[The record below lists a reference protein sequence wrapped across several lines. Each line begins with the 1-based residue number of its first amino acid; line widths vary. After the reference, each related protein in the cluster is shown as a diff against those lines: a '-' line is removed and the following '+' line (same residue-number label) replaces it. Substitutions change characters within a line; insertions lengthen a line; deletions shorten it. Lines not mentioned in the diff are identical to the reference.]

1 MRKEGRLYRAVTF
14 IDTYALELA
23 DISLNGLGYAI
34 IGILYE
40 IDKKIFWEKI
50 ESQDLGLV
58 ILIIVFLLNIYLGIK
73 IISKN
78 QSKQEL
84 TNNIEQLGL
93 KIQQLENDIDKIRR
107 DSMEVFN
114 EHLAAIFY
122 KLNLRDNER
131 ISFYKFQDEKFHI
144 IGRYSLN
151 PDLAKRNRKYYP
163 SDEGLI
169 GLAWRNGE
177 YHLNEGIPEFKHG
190 TKKAYYD
197 FIKSIAPINEETLKN
212 MNMKSRSFYLK
223 AFTDSKNINRIAIIV
238 LESENSNVFNFSEIR
253 QKVNYEETQ
262 LVSFIERLN
271 WELPS
276 LDVAQQKGF

>member
-1 MRKEGRLYRAVTF
+1 
-14 IDTYALELA
+14 
-23 DISLNGLGYAI
+23 
-34 IGILYE
+34 
-40 IDKKIFWEKI
+40 
-50 ESQDLGLV
+50 
-58 ILIIVFLLNIYLGIK
+58 
-73 IISKN
+73 
-78 QSKQEL
+78 
-84 TNNIEQLGL
+84 
-93 KIQQLENDIDKIRR
+93 
-107 DSMEVFN
+107 MEVFN

-122 KLNLRDNER
+122 KLNLTDSER
-131 ISFYKFQDEKFHI
+131 ISFYKFQDDKFHI

-177 YHLNEGIPEFKHG
+177 YLLNEGIPEFKHG
-190 TKKAYYD
+190 TKKEYYD
-197 FIKSIAPINEETLKN
+197 FIKAIAPVNEETLKS

-223 AFTDSKNINRIAIIV
+223 AFTDSKNINRVAIIV
-238 LESENSNVFNFSEIR
+238 FNLPEIR

-276 LDVAQQKGF
+276 LDVALQKGF

>member
-1 MRKEGRLYRAVTF
+1 MRKEGRLYKAVTY

-40 IDKKIFWEKI
+40 IDKKIFWENI
-50 ESQDLGLV
+50 ESQDLGLI
-58 ILIIVFLLNIYLGIK
+58 ILLIVFGLNIFLGTK
-73 IISKN
+73 IIRKN

-84 TNNIEQLGL
+84 TENIEQLGL

-122 KLNLRDNER
+122 KLNLTDSER
-131 ISFYKFQDEKFHI
+131 ISFYKFQDDKFHI

-190 TKKAYYD
+190 TKKAY
-197 FIKSIAPINEETLKN
+197 A
-212 MNMKSRSFYLK
+212 R
-223 AFTDSKNINRIAIIV
+223 
-238 LESENSNVFNFSEIR
+238 
-253 QKVNYEETQ
+253 
-262 LVSFIERLN
+262 
-271 WELPS
+271 
-276 LDVAQQKGF
+276 